1 MANRNFANG
10 GKIQS
15 MSNGQPVMV
24 NTNILIGGTGAV
36 TSNTSTTMVRSVTR
50 TSTGLYVLHLA
61 NNYNAVLSVIGSM
74 QSASGGLSGILAV
87 ECGNAPSTA
96 VQSLATPTIT
106 IRTLDAAGAVAD
118 PASGSTISITALLSN
133 SSVVIP

>member
-10 GKIQS
+10 GKLQS
-15 MSNGQPVMV
+15 MSNPQPVMI
-24 NTNILIGGTGAV
+24 NTNILIGSTGAV
-36 TSNTSTTMVRSVTR
+36 TSNTCTTMVTSVTR

-74 QSASGGLSGILAV
+74 QSASGGLSGILAI
-87 ECGNAPSTA
+87 ECGNAPNTPIVSLTA
-96 VQSLATPTIT
+96 PTIT

-118 PASGSTISITALLSN
+118 PVSGSTISITALLSN